1 MNLDCKGPSRV
12 SQTELEE
19 EAECRLKEE
28 SVVGTLRSCGA
39 RRVGG
44 VGTSLLLVS
53 LLLQRPDH
61 SRVSE

>member
-19 EAECRLKEE
+19 EAECRLKE